1 MTAINVVTG
10 GTETKF
16 FQNLPENKLPESSL
30 YAPAKEE
37 IEPVLSGRL
46 MEHFTDVDIYAEAV
60 VKNALKANPQ
70 KNQYV
75 GSSAS
80 QMWALYALSTV
91 WSTTWV
97 SLISSSE
104 MQCLMRQDFIFDG
117 KFKSPTIAKNIR
129 DAEKSK

>member
-1 MTAINVVTG
+1 VTAINVVTG
-10 GTETKF
+10 GVETKF
-16 FQNLPENKLPESSL
+16 FQNLPENKLPEGSL

-75 GSSAS
+75 GSNVGFVCVKHV
-80 QMWALYALSTV
+80 MVYYL
-91 WSTTWV
+91 
-97 SLISSSE
+97 
-104 MQCLMRQDFIFDG
+104 G
-117 KFKSPTIAKNIR
+117 KSYLLV
-129 DAEKSK
+129 